1 MVLAKTV
8 TGQALPHQPLVRS
21 LVSEF
26 NVAWTLQSQTVLDH
40 F

>member
-1 MVLAKTV
+1 MVLAKSV
-8 TGQALPHQPLVRS
+8 TGQALPHHAPDRAM
-21 LVSEF
+21 VSGF

>member
-8 TGQALPHQPLVRS
+8 TGQALPLHPLVCA

-26 NVAWTLQSQTVLDH
+26 CVAWTLQSQTVLDH